1 MNDQKDY
8 LNFIEARADKSENC
22 GRSFTYGNAMY
33 DRIQEWR
40 WSFADLWIDDVIEE
54 NVIAESWANRD
65 WVQWLSDEIL
75 AELVDVSLLDELG
88 REISANISEEEKEEM
103 FDELDGEDFENIE
116 EVIAKIKEIKN
127 NYYIDDNAEDL
138 ADEYA
143 NDRDL
148 YEERE
153 RDDDE

>member
-8 LNFIEARADKSENC
+8 LSFIGTRHDRPENC

-33 DRIQEWR
+33 DWIQEWR
-40 WSFADLWIDDVIEE
+40 WSFADLGIDDVIEE
-54 NVIAESWANRD
+54 TVISDSWADPER
-65 WVQWLSDEIL
+65 VRGLSDETL
-75 AELVDVSLLDELG
+75 ADLVDVSLLDELG
-88 REISANISEEEKEEM
+88 REISDNISEEEKEEM
-103 FDELDGEDFENIE
+103 FDDLDAEEFDSID

-127 NYYIDDNAEDL
+127 DYYIDDNAEDL

>member
-8 LNFIEARADKSENC
+8 LSFIETRHDRPENC

-33 DRIQEWR
+33 DWIQEGR
-40 WSFADLWIDDVIEE
+40 WSFADLGIDDVIEE
-54 NVIAESWANRD
+54 TVISDSWADPER
-65 WVQWLSDEIL
+65 VRGLSDETL
-75 AELVDVSLLDELG
+75 ADLVDVSLLDELG
-88 REISANISEEEKEEM
+88 REISDNISEEEKEEM
-103 FDELDGEDFENIE
+103 FDDLDAEEFDSID
-116 EVIAKIKEIKN
+116 EVIAKIKEIKE

>member
-1 MNDQKDY
+1 MSDQKDY
-8 LNFIEARADKSENC
+8 LSFIETRHDRSENC

-33 DRIQEWR
+33 DWIQEWR
-40 WSFADLWIDDVIEE
+40 WSFADLGIDDVIEE
-54 NVIAESWANRD
+54 TVISDSGADPERVRS
-65 WVQWLSDEIL
+65 LSDETL
-75 AELVDVSLLDELG
+75 ADLVDVSLLDELG
-88 REISANISEEEKEEM
+88 REISDNISEEEKEEM
-103 FDELDGEDFENIE
+103 FDDLDAEEFNSID
-116 EVIAKIKEIKN
+116 EVIAKIKEIKE